1 MLGDRAYALVDVED
15 GTVASAKHPRK
26 WGALL
31 GLSARFVT
39 EPVAASPI
47 RVPVT
52 VLNSTDTTGL
62 AAKVAGAGPGA
73 MIIALWPCSRRFSAT
88 RQTLVVTPLRL
99 GRKDSVA
106 MATRTLTNVARR
118 RPSPVTVRWVSGE
131 HQVTT

>member
-1 MLGDRAYALVDVED
+1 
-15 GTVASAKHPRK
+15 
-26 WGALL
+26 
-31 GLSARFVT
+31 
-39 EPVAASPI
+39 
-47 RVPVT
+47 
-52 VLNSTDTTGL
+52 
-62 AAKVAGAGPGA
+62 

-118 RPSPVTVRWVSGE
+118 HPSPVTVRWVSGE